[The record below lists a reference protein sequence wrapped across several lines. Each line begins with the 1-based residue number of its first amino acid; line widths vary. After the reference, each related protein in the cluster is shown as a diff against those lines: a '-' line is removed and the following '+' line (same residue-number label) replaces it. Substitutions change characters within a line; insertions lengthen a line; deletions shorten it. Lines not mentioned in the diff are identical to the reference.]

1 MSSAQLIKLLALG
14 FIFLLIVSST
24 LRSQSL
30 LAKALAEGG
39 SQSDQLR
46 DDIPL
51 LQQTIRGNPRNI
63 NAWKSLCEA
72 YAKNNQLDSAQITA
86 EKSMRYL
93 PDNRA
98 LISFYAELFW
108 NHDAYES
115 AAKWFERLY
124 RLEPSDV
131 NKNFLVLSYRNAGA
145 QEYKAKQWKKAA
157 SLFGQSLQHDSTQQ
171 DLYPALAS
179 ALAQVKEYDK
189 ALRVVEEGLRRFP
202 GKKELRH
209 IQQYILIQKK
219 DYRSLEIVYKEYLR
233 EHPEDLDAGLGIA
246 QVYLALGKGTEA
258 QLQFQKLRKQF
269 PGDPKVY
276 HAEAEYWHNLLRF
289 DKEREIF
296 RELFHW
302 HPDADTLSLK
312 IAATFEEEKKW
323 DSARASYKGFLEKHP
338 HDLGVLFSLASTY
351 ENESMF
357 DSALT
362 VYERILSD
370 HPTNALAARRAGDA
384 AKQVNQKE
392 KALVFYENWA
402 QLEPQSPDPFIA
414 QAEIW
419 ESLGDTAKAIQA
431 YKTAEQY
438 GGSSKS
444 AHRLFTIFLRKP
456 PSDSATQSGSV
467 GGLEEA
473 KRYQV
478 IALRRAVD
486 EIAKKEKIIAATLS
500 EDSAKGIA
508 NFRKA
513 SAAGESLREP
523 RTIALDVAEHWIP
536 SRRDSTLVQELTSLL
551 REYPNA
557 PLLVELLATIAM
569 EKEDWVQ
576 ARSLY
581 ERLLQTEPR
590 SVKGHLYLGKI
601 YEISGALK
609 SALQLYEQAVE
620 LSLENEGDEDTSSAF
635 RAAIR
640 IAEKIDQLPALAER
654 WAQLHRVHKKHKVL
668 KQNLIEVLHKLGRI
682 DEARKL
688 VDEKY

>member
-14 FIFLLIVSST
+14 FISLLVISST

-30 LAKALAEGG
+30 FVKALAEGG
-39 SQSDQLR
+39 SQSDQLKEA
-46 DDIPL
+46 IPL
-51 LQQTIRGNPRNI
+51 LQQTIRGNPRNV

-72 YAKNNQLDSAQITA
+72 YARNNQLDSAQVTA
-86 EKSMRYL
+86 ERSIRYF
-93 PDNRA
+93 PNNRV

-108 NHDAYES
+108 NYDSYES

-157 SLFGQSLQHDSTQQ
+157 SLFGRSLQHDSTQQ

-179 ALAQVKEYDK
+179 ALAQAKEYDK
-189 ALRVVEEGLRRFP
+189 ALRVVKEGLRRYP
-202 GKKELRH
+202 AKKELRH

-219 DYRSLEIVYKEYLR
+219 DYRSLEIVYRDYLR
-233 EHPEDLDAGLGIA
+233 EHPEDLDAGLDLA
-246 QVYLALGKGTEA
+246 QVYLTLGKGTEA

-269 PGDPKVY
+269 PGNPKVY
-276 HAEAEYWHNLLRF
+276 RAEAEYWHNVLRF
-289 DKEREIF
+289 DKEREVY
-296 RELFHW
+296 RELFRY

-312 IAATFEEEKKW
+312 IAATFEEEKRW
-323 DSARASYKGFLEKHP
+323 DSARASYKTFLEKHP
-338 HDLGVLFSLASTY
+338 YDLRALFSLASTY

-362 VYERILSD
+362 VYENILHD
-370 HPTNALAARRAGDA
+370 HPTNTRAAKRAGDA
-384 AKQVNQKE
+384 AKQINQKR
-392 KALVFYENWA
+392 KALAFYEHWA
-402 QLEPQSPDPFIA
+402 QLEPQSPEPFTA
-414 QAEIW
+414 QGETW

-438 GGSSKS
+438 GGNSRS
-444 AHRLFTIFLRKP
+444 AHRLFTLYLRKP
-456 PSDSATQSGSV
+456 PLDGVARDRSV
-467 GGLEEA
+467 SRLEEA
-473 KRYQV
+473 RHYQV

-508 NFRKA
+508 NFQKA
-513 SAAGESLREP
+513 SAAVESLREP
-523 RTIALDVAEHWIP
+523 RRIALDVAEHWIP
-536 SRRDSTLVQELTSLL
+536 NKLDSTLVQELTSLL

-557 PLLVELLATIAM
+557 PLLTELLATIAM

-590 SVKGHLYLGKI
+590 SIKAHLSLGKI

-609 SALQLYEQAVE
+609 SALKLYEQAVE
-620 LSLENEGDEDTSSAF
+620 LSLESEGDENSSSAF
-635 RAAIR
+635 RATIR
-640 IAEKIDQLPALAER
+640 VAEKIDRLSTVAER
-654 WAQLHRVHKKHKVL
+654 WAQLHRIHKKHEVL
-668 KQNLIEVLHKLGRI
+668 KQNLIEVLHKLGRT